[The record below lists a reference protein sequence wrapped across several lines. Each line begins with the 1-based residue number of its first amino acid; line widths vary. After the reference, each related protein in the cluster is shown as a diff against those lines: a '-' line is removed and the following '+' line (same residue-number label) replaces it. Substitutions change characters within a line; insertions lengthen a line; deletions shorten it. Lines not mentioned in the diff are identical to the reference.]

1 MKRDDKPT
9 VYVDKDGM
17 TTTRDSKHKM
27 YRPVKP
33 NEDKRKNHGPRSR
46 QMTAQGSHEMARAPS
61 RQVRMNLPAGAKELL
76 GLGKG
81 IFENKTTN
89 YEKEEKEIFEV
100 KDEIKKIFEDL
111 EQI

>member
-1 MKRDDKPT
+1 
-9 VYVDKDGM
+9 
-17 TTTRDSKHKM
+17 
-27 YRPVKP
+27 
-33 NEDKRKNHGPRSR
+33 
-46 QMTAQGSHEMARAPS
+46 
-61 RQVRMNLPAGAKELL
+61 MNLPAGAKELL

-100 KDEIKKIFEDL
+100 RDDIKKIFKDL